1 MYLTQEILLTII
13 ASSTPFLIA
22 AIGELVTERSG
33 VLNLGV
39 EGMMI
44 MGAVIGFASGLIT
57 DNAFIGVVGAMLA
70 GMALA
75 SLFAFMTLVL
85 AANQVA
91 SGLALTILGLGLS
104 ELIGTGFVGQKR
116 DAIARLNIPGLSDLP
131 FVGPVL
137 FGQNALVYASVA
149 LVAAVWWFLY
159 RTRSGLVL
167 RAVGDDHA
175 SAHALGYPVRR
186 IRFAAIL
193 FGGAC
198 AGLAGAYLSLADTPF
213 WVTGMTAGRGWI
225 ALALVVFASWLPWRL
240 LLGAYFFGAI
250 WIGQLHMQAF
260 AADLPRWLVWPGQF
274 WTALPYVATVIV
286 LVIISAGK
294 KRGGAAPASLGIPF
308 LPDR

>member
-22 AIGELVTERSG
+22 AIGELVTERAG

-44 MGAVIGFASGLIT
+44 MGAVIGFAAGYLT
-57 DNAFIGVVGAMLA
+57 DNAFVGVIAAMFA

-91 SGLALTILGLGLS
+91 SGLALTILGLGLA

-116 DAIARLNIPGLSDLP
+116 DAIGRLDIPGLSNFP
-131 FVGPVL
+131 FVGPLL
-137 FGQNALVYASVA
+137 FGQNALVYFSVA

-159 RTRSGLVL
+159 RTRGGLVL
-167 RAVGDDHA
+167 RAVGDGHA
-175 SAHALGYPVRR
+175 SAHALGYPVRW
-186 IRFAAIL
+186 IRFGAIL

-198 AGLAGAYLSLADTPF
+198 SGLAGAYLSLADTPF

-260 AADLPRWLVWPGQF
+260 AADLPSWLVWPGQF
-274 WTALPYVATVIV
+274 WTALPYVATVLV
-286 LVIISAGK
+286 LVMISAGK
-294 KRGGAAPASLGIPF
+294 GKSGAAPASLGIPF
-308 LPDR
+308 MPDR

>member
-1 MYLTQEILLTII
+1 MHLTQEILLTII

-22 AIGELVTERSG
+22 AIGELVAERAG

-44 MGAVIGFASGLIT
+44 IGAVIGFSAGFMT
-57 DNAFIGVVGAMLA
+57 DNAFIGMIAAILA
-70 GMALA
+70 GMTLA
-75 SLFAFMTLVL
+75 SVFAFMTLVL

-116 DAIARLNIPGLSDLP
+116 DAIGKLDIPGLSDIP
-131 FVGPVL
+131 FVGPLV
-137 FGQNALVYASVA
+137 FGQNALVYLSVV

-167 RAVGDDHA
+167 RAVGDGHA
-175 SAHALGYPVRR
+175 SAHALGYPVRL
-186 IRFAAIL
+186 IRFGAIL
-193 FGGAC
+193 FGGGC

-213 WVTGMTAGRGWI
+213 WITGMTAGRGWI
-225 ALALVVFASWLPWRL
+225 ALALVVFASWSPWRL
-240 LLGAYFFGAI
+240 LLGAWFFGAI

-260 AADLPRWLVWPGQF
+260 AADLPSWLVWPSQF
-274 WTALPYVATVIV
+274 WTALPYIATVIV
-286 LVIISAGK
+286 LVVISSGRG
-294 KRGGAAPASLGIPF
+294 RGGAAPACLGMPF
-308 LPDR
+308 MPDK

>member
-1 MYLTQEILLTII
+1 
-13 ASSTPFLIA
+13 
-22 AIGELVTERSG
+22 
-33 VLNLGV
+33 
-39 EGMMI
+39 
-44 MGAVIGFASGLIT
+44 
-57 DNAFIGVVGAMLA
+57 
-70 GMALA
+70 MALA

-91 SGLALTILGLGLS
+91 SGLALTILGLGFS

-116 DAIARLNIPGLSDLP
+116 EAIARLNIPGLSDLP
-131 FVGPVL
+131 FIGPVV
-137 FGQNALVYASVA
+137 FGQNALVYVSVL

-159 RTRSGLVL
+159 HTRSGLVL
-167 RAVGDDHA
+167 RAVGDGHA
-175 SAHALGYPVRR
+175 SAHALGYHVRW
-186 IRFAAIL
+186 IRFGAIL

-260 AADLPRWLVWPGQF
+260 AADLPSWLVWPGQF
-274 WTALPYVATVIV
+274 WTAMPYVATILV
-286 LVIISAGK
+286 LVVISAGK
-294 KRGGAAPASLGIPF
+294 GRSGAAPASLGIPF
-308 LPDR
+308 MPDR